1 MPKEIDKSTTPL
13 ESEVSQ
19 SSTTAAPLVPAQTL
33 PLPSSMTAASNLI
46 NASYRRTAT
55 SIMETA
61 YYCYEARKIWK
72 GQIKKLVAML
82 DFDAAQFSRYC
93 NAYENEILRANIAN
107 LPASLKTMSTLRKL
121 PSGVLQKCFNEKK
134 ITSGT
139 TDKEARALVLEHVP
153 RKERAAVTAH
163 DSDGTDEVPSRD
175 SPPIVPG
182 GNPLDTREEPI
193 AIIVNP
199 DIPEKHPLAFRKWL
213 KSGRDQFNVEVRNW
227 DLRSLYGNA
236 WVLDSEGDTDAED
249 RE

>member
-1 MPKEIDKSTTPL
+1 MAD
-13 ESEVSQ
+13 
-19 SSTTAAPLVPAQTL
+19 
-33 PLPSSMTAASNLI
+33 ASDLI
-46 NASYRRTAT
+46 NASHRRTAT

-61 YYCYEARKIWK
+61 YYCYEARKVWK

-82 DFDAAQFSRYC
+82 DFDATQFSRYC
-93 NAYENEILRANIAN
+93 RAYENEILRTNIAN

-121 PSGVLQKCFNEKK
+121 PDNVLQKYFDEKK

-139 TDKEARALVLEHVP
+139 TDKEARALVLEHAP
-153 RKERAAVTAH
+153 QKERAAVTAH
-163 DSDGTDEVPSRD
+163 DSDRTDEVPSRD

-182 GNPLDTREEPI
+182 GNPLDTSEEPI
-193 AIIVNP
+193 SIIVNP

-227 DLRSLYGNA
+227 DLRLLYGNA
-236 WVLDSEGDTDAED
+236 WVLDSEDDSDTQD